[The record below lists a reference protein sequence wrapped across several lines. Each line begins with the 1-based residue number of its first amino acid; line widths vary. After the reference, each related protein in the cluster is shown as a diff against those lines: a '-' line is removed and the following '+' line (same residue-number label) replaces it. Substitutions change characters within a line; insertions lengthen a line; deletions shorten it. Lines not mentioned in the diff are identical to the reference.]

1 MGALFPRQCYAFW
14 VLYTLPWGAIFRLA
28 ACECLALDFRMLSL
42 DRLRERRSIAP
53 PSVTRTTQWPLAE
66 YQTTSPGRIGITL
79 HVFYPELL
87 GELRHYLGQI
97 PWPFDL
103 LVSVTR
109 EDDGLAVERELA
121 SLVMLESLIVRHVEN
136 RGRDIAPMLV
146 AFNDALRAYDFIGH
160 FHTKKTPQA
169 EWGEQWRGHLLSHLL
184 GDAQHL
190 RQIFYHLAHSDIGMA
205 YPPLTPHTPFWA
217 MSWLSNG
224 EIAQALCERLNIPFD
239 ANAYF
244 SFPVGS
250 MFWARREAL
259 LPLLDLHLTD
269 ADFPK
274 EEGQCD
280 GTLQHAIERL
290 LGVVSRHAGWPT
302 AVIDLENECLDT
314 RDLLNAPL
322 YLKEAISDTLL
333 SVLPHFEALTL
344 STLETLVIS
353 PFVHRHM
360 MLRFIAE
367 CHGSAIGID
376 KGEVETFLSLREAAE
391 RHAPAERAPSLAE
404 IGERLEKLGID
415 KNKAEA
421 WVALEAEIEMGL
433 WKPRTAIL
441 TALET
446 ASTAAQGIG
455 AIVNVPLPATSVLS
469 RLESLGYGML
479 DTAIEDQDAQ
489 ANLQSLAFWEWVAE
503 NAASLQGK
511 KLLHVGDHPYID
523 MQLPWRMDERITPLH
538 VMPGAAMLHLA
549 WPYQELCDS
558 LYETWQDD
566 LWKGLLANRLVE
578 RVDQEPSYLSLHT
591 RHLSLTDTGYLF
603 FGPLLF
609 DMLMRWLRWYEKYAF
624 RHLFLPVG
632 NTHSLVRMYN
642 LLRDNEEPGCRYL
655 PTLHCRPHDTW
666 PRWTMKFTHPAWQR
680 DWFWSNWSLHPEV
693 NKGSMQFM
701 EDLLSVLKQHW
712 RRFHINERALH
723 KLSKMLRI
731 DGKVPPTDDIT
742 AGSYEN
748 KPH

>member
-1 MGALFPRQCYAFW
+1 
-14 VLYTLPWGAIFRLA
+14 
-28 ACECLALDFRMLSL
+28 MLSL
-42 DRLRERRSIAP
+42 DRLRERRSNTP

-121 SLVMLESLIVRHVEN
+121 SLVMLESLTVRHVEN

-146 AFNDALRAYDFIGH
+146 TFNDALRAYDFIGH

-169 EWGEQWRGHLLSHLL
+169 EWGEQWRRHLLSHLL
-184 GDAQHL
+184 GETQYL
-190 RQIFYHLAHSDIGMA
+190 QQIFYHLAHSGIGMA

-224 EIAQALCERLNIPFD
+224 EIAQALCRRLGIPFD

-259 LPLLDLHLTD
+259 LPLLDLNLREV
-269 ADFPK
+269 DFPD

-280 GTLQHAIERL
+280 GTLQHTIERL

-322 YLKEAISDTLL
+322 YFKAAISDTLL

-344 STLETLVIS
+344 GTLETLVIS
-353 PFVHRHM
+353 PFAHRHM

-367 CHGSAIGID
+367 CHGEDIGIGE
-376 KGEVETFLSLREAAE
+376 GEVETLLSLRDAAE
-391 RHAPAERAPSLAE
+391 HHAPAENAPSLAE
-404 IGERLEKLGID
+404 IGERLGNFGID
-415 KNKAEA
+415 KKKAEA
-421 WVALEAEIEMGL
+421 WVALEAKIEMEL

-441 TALET
+441 AALET
-446 ASTAAQGIG
+446 ASTATQGIG
-455 AIVNVPLPATSVLS
+455 AIVNVPLPADAVLS
-469 RLESLGYGML
+469 RLRSLGYGML

-503 NAASLQGK
+503 HAASLQGK
-511 KLLHVGDHPYID
+511 KLLHVGDHPYLD
-523 MQLPWRMDERITPLH
+523 MQLPWRMDERVTPLH
-538 VMPGAAMLHLA
+538 VMPGTAMLLLA
-549 WPYQELCDS
+549 WPYRELCDHLS
-558 LYETWQDD
+558 HEAWQDD

-578 RVDQEPSYLSLHT
+578 QADRNPNYLAFHAHRLPLVDA
-591 RHLSLTDTGYLF
+591 GYLF
-603 FGPLLF
+603 VGPLLF
-609 DMLMRWLRWYEKYAF
+609 DMLMRWLGWCEKYAF
-624 RHLFLPVG
+624 RHLYLPVD

-642 LLRDNEEPGCRYL
+642 LLRDNEGPGCRYL
-655 PTLHCRPHDTW
+655 PTLHCRPHGSL
-666 PRWTMKFTHPAWQR
+666 PRWAMRFTHPAWQR
-680 DWFWSNWSLHPEV
+680 DWFWSDWSIHPEI

-701 EDLLSVLKQHW
+701 EDLLSILKQKW
-712 RRFHINERALH
+712 RYFHINEAALYN
-723 KLSKMLRI
+723 LNNLLRSN
-731 DGKVPPTDDIT
+731 GKVSNPADMTTD
-742 AGSYEN
+742 
-748 KPH
+748 